1 MAVPLNNL
9 LNESKTA
16 LKTENSNVDITLSAL
31 KDAITKTGETVKTLA
46 DVVDALSNVTIGSAL
61 PEGTNVVGAV
71 VNKNTDGDEIFTSEN
86 PGSIQLTGSIPEYGW
101 LSTDDE
107 PTPDDPTKMAF
118 GIVIDVSTDTMSTKY
133 WNGSL
138 WKELI

>member
-1 MAVPLNNL
+1 MSTLNALPFPIDANSVPYYDNADTNGYLTMPIEQYIRNGSNL
-9 LNESKTA
+9 FVPVSTANPQPTSDAGVLAKQNEILTKLTA
-16 LKTENSNVDITLSAL
+16 LETKLNRTL
-31 KDAITKTGETVKTLA
+31 
-46 DVVDALSNVTIGSAL
+46 DVQLS
-61 PEGTNVVGAV
+61 
-71 VNKNTDGDEIFTSEN
+71 
-86 PGSIQLTGSIPEYGW
+86 GSIPEYGW